1 MEEKGLD
8 FLIPFFVYNCLILNM
23 LLKDISFVI
32 PVFNRPN
39 EIDELLR
46 SFSTQKVTKDF
57 EVVIVEDGS
66 SNKCENIINNY
77 NNLNI
82 SYYYKENT
90 GPGDSRNFGMNKA
103 KGSYFVIL
111 DSDIILP
118 ENYCTILID
127 NLSKNFSE
135 CFGGVDDSHSSF
147 NDFQKAVSFSMTS
160 LITTGHVR
168 GGSRTKNFQPRS
180 FNMGISKEAFLKSG
194 GFGKIHP
201 GEDPDLSIRL
211 QKAGFRTKL
220 YADLKVFHKRRV
232 SIRSFFKQVYK
243 FGIARSILNH
253 KFPETR
259 KIIYWF
265 PSIFSFVFLISI
277 ILLFYKIDNLVFNIY
292 LFYFLL
298 VFILSSIKNNIWVG
312 FLSIMTTLIQFFG
325 YGYGFIRSLIL
336 INIFPN
342 KKIETIFPKMF
353 FN

>member
-1 MEEKGLD
+1 
-8 FLIPFFVYNCLILNM
+8 M

-39 EIDELLR
+39 EIDELLN
-46 SFSTQKVTKDF
+46 SFCLQKGSKDF
-57 EVVIVEDGS
+57 EIVIVEDGS
-66 SNKCENIINNY
+66 SNKCDKIINNY
-77 NNLNI
+77 RNLNI
-82 SYYYKENT
+82 SYYYKENS
-90 GPGDSRNFGMNKA
+90 GPGESRNFGMNKA
-103 KGSYFVIL
+103 KGNYFIIL

-118 ENYCTILID
+118 ENYSTILMD

-147 NDFQKAVSFSMTS
+147 NNFQKAVSFSMTS

-168 GGSRTKNFQPRS
+168 GGSSTKDFQPRS

-211 QKAGFRTKL
+211 KKSGFRTAL

-232 SIRSFFKQVYK
+232 SIKSFFKQVYK

-265 PSIFSFVFLISI
+265 PTIFSFVFFISI
-277 ILLFYKIDNLVFNIY
+277 ILELLIIESLILNIY
-292 LFYFLL
+292 LFYFLA

-312 FLSIMTTLIQFFG
+312 FLSVITTLIQFFG
-325 YGYGFIRSLIL
+325 YGYGFIRSLIM

-342 KKIETIFPKMF
+342 QKIESIFPKMF

>member
-1 MEEKGLD
+1 
-8 FLIPFFVYNCLILNM
+8 M
-23 LLKDISFVI
+23 LLKDISFVV

-39 EIDELLR
+39 EIDELLN
-46 SFSTQKVTKDF
+46 SFCLQKESKDF
-57 EVVIVEDGS
+57 EIVIIEDGS
-66 SNKCENIINNY
+66 SNKCDKIIKNY
-77 NNLNI
+77 KNLNI
-82 SYYYKENT
+82 SYYYKDNS

-103 KGSYFVIL
+103 KGSYYIIL

-147 NDFQKAVSFSMTS
+147 NNFQKAVSFSMTS
-160 LITTGHVR
+160 LITTGHIR
-168 GGSRTKNFQPRS
+168 GGSRSKNFQPRS

-211 QKAGFRTKL
+211 QKAGFRTVL
-220 YADLKVFHKRRV
+220 YENLKVFHKRRV
-232 SIRSFFKQVYK
+232 SIKSFFKQVYK
-243 FGIARSILNH
+243 FGVARSILNH
-253 KFPETR
+253 KFPDTR
-259 KIIYWF
+259 KITYWF
-265 PSIFSFVFLISI
+265 PSIFSFVFFISI
-277 ILLFYKIDNLVFNIY
+277 ILVLLKIESLIFAIY
-292 LFYFLL
+292 SFYFLL
-298 VFILSSIKNNIWVG
+298 IFIMSSIKNNIWVG
-312 FLSIMTTLIQFFG
+312 FLSIITTLIQFFG

-342 KKIETIFPKMF
+342 KKIESIFPKMF

>member
-1 MEEKGLD
+1 
-8 FLIPFFVYNCLILNM
+8 M

-39 EIDELLR
+39 EVDELLN
-46 SFSTQKVTKDF
+46 SFCLQKESKDF
-57 EVVIVEDGS
+57 EIVIIEDGS
-66 SNKCENIINNY
+66 SNKCDKIIKNY
-77 NNLNI
+77 KNLNI
-82 SYYYKENT
+82 SYYYKDNS

-103 KGSYFVIL
+103 KGSYFIIL

-127 NLSKNFSE
+127 NLSKNFSD

-147 NDFQKAVSFSMTS
+147 NNFQKAVSFSMTS

-168 GGSRTKNFQPRS
+168 GGSRSKNFQPRS
-180 FNMGISKEAFLKSG
+180 FNMGISKEAFSKSG

-211 QKAGFRTKL
+211 KKAGFRTVL
-220 YADLKVFHKRRV
+220 YENLKVFHKRRV
-232 SIRSFFKQVYK
+232 SIKSFFKQVYK
-243 FGIARSILNH
+243 FGVARSILNH
-253 KFPETR
+253 KFPDTR
-259 KIIYWF
+259 KITYWF
-265 PSIFSFVFLISI
+265 PSIFSFVFFISI
-277 ILLFYKIDNLVFNIY
+277 ILLLLKIESLIFIIYSFYL
-292 LFYFLL
+292 LL

-312 FLSIMTTLIQFFG
+312 FLSIITTLIQFFG

-342 KKIETIFPKMF
+342 KKIESIFPKMF

>member
-1 MEEKGLD
+1 
-8 FLIPFFVYNCLILNM
+8 M

-39 EIDELLR
+39 EIDELLN
-46 SFSTQKVTKDF
+46 SFSLQKESKVF
-57 EVVIVEDGS
+57 EIVIIEDGS
-66 SNKCENIINNY
+66 SNKCDKIIKNY
-77 NNLNI
+77 KNLNI
-82 SYYYKENT
+82 SYYYKDNS

-103 KGSYFVIL
+103 KGSYFIIL

-118 ENYCTILID
+118 ENYSTILID

-147 NDFQKAVSFSMTS
+147 NNFQKAVSFSMTS

-168 GGSRTKNFQPRS
+168 GGSRSKNFQPRS

-211 QKAGFRTKL
+211 QKAGFRTIL
-220 YADLKVFHKRRV
+220 YENLKVFHKRRV
-232 SIRSFFKQVYK
+232 SIKSFFKQVYK
-243 FGIARSILNH
+243 FGVARSILNH
-253 KFPETR
+253 KFPDTR
-259 KIIYWF
+259 KITYWF
-265 PSIFSFVFLISI
+265 PSIFSFVFFISI
-277 ILLFYKIDNLVFNIY
+277 ILVLLKIESLTFTIY

-312 FLSIMTTLIQFFG
+312 FLSIITTLIQFFG

-342 KKIETIFPKMF
+342 KKIESIFPKMF

>member
-1 MEEKGLD
+1 
-8 FLIPFFVYNCLILNM
+8 M

-39 EIDELLR
+39 EIDELLN
-46 SFSTQKVTKDF
+46 SFCLQRESKDF
-57 EVVIVEDGS
+57 EIVIIEDGS
-66 SNKCENIINNY
+66 SNKCDKIIKNY
-77 NNLNI
+77 KNLNI
-82 SYYYKENT
+82 SYYYKDNS

-103 KGSYFVIL
+103 KGGYFIIL

-118 ENYCTILID
+118 ENYCTILIN
-127 NLSKNFSE
+127 NLSKNFSD

-147 NDFQKAVSFSMTS
+147 NNFQKAVSFSMTS

-168 GGSRTKNFQPRS
+168 GGSRSNNFQPRS

-211 QKAGFRTKL
+211 KKAGFRTVL
-220 YADLKVFHKRRV
+220 YENLKVFHKRRV
-232 SIRSFFKQVYK
+232 SIKSFFKQVYK
-243 FGIARSILNH
+243 FGVARSILNH
-253 KFPETR
+253 KFPDTR

-265 PSIFSFVFLISI
+265 PSIFSFVFFISI
-277 ILLFYKIDNLVFNIY
+277 ILVLIKIESLIFIIFS
-292 LFYFLL
+292 FYFLL

-312 FLSIMTTLIQFFG
+312 FLSIITTLIQFLG
-325 YGYGFIRSLIL
+325 YGYGFITSLIL

-342 KKIETIFPKMF
+342 KKIESIFPKMF

>member
-1 MEEKGLD
+1 
-8 FLIPFFVYNCLILNM
+8 M

-39 EIDELLR
+39 EIDELLN
-46 SFSTQKVTKDF
+46 SFCLQKESKDF
-57 EVVIVEDGS
+57 EIVIIEDGS
-66 SNKCENIINNY
+66 SNKCDKIIKNY
-77 NNLNI
+77 KNLNI
-82 SYYYKENT
+82 SYYYKDNS

-103 KGSYFVIL
+103 KGGYFIIL

-118 ENYCTILID
+118 ENYCTILIN
-127 NLSKNFSE
+127 NLSKNFSD

-147 NDFQKAVSFSMTS
+147 NNFQKAVSFSMTS

-168 GGSRTKNFQPRS
+168 GGSRSNNFQPRS

-211 QKAGFRTKL
+211 KKAGFRTVL
-220 YADLKVFHKRRV
+220 YENLKVFHKRRV
-232 SIRSFFKQVYK
+232 SIKSFFKQVYK
-243 FGIARSILNH
+243 FGVARSILNH
-253 KFPETR
+253 KFPDTR

-265 PSIFSFVFLISI
+265 PSIFSFVFFISI
-277 ILLFYKIDNLVFNIY
+277 ILVLIKIESLIFIIFS
-292 LFYFLL
+292 FYFLL

-312 FLSIMTTLIQFFG
+312 FLSIITTLIQFFG

-342 KKIETIFPKMF
+342 KKIESIFPKMF

>member
-1 MEEKGLD
+1 
-8 FLIPFFVYNCLILNM
+8 M

-39 EIDELLR
+39 EIDELLN
-46 SFSTQKVTKDF
+46 SFCLQKESKDF
-57 EVVIVEDGS
+57 EIVIIEDGS
-66 SNKCENIINNY
+66 SNKCDKIIKNY
-77 NNLNI
+77 KNLNI
-82 SYYYKENT
+82 SYCYKDNS

-103 KGSYFVIL
+103 KGSYFIIL

-127 NLSKNFSE
+127 NLSKNFSD

-147 NDFQKAVSFSMTS
+147 NNFQKAVSFSMTS

-168 GGSRTKNFQPRS
+168 GGSRSKNFQPRS

-211 QKAGFRTKL
+211 KKAGFRTVL
-220 YADLKVFHKRRV
+220 YENLKVFHKRRV
-232 SIRSFFKQVYK
+232 SIKSFFKQVYK
-243 FGIARSILNH
+243 FGVARSILNH
-253 KFPETR
+253 KFPDTR
-259 KIIYWF
+259 KITYWF
-265 PSIFSFVFLISI
+265 PSIFTFMFFISI
-277 ILLFYKIDNLVFNIY
+277 ILVLLKIESLIFIIY
-292 LFYFLL
+292 SFYFLL

-312 FLSIMTTLIQFFG
+312 FLSIITTLIQFFG

-342 KKIETIFPKMF
+342 KKIESIFPKMF

>member
-1 MEEKGLD
+1 MH
-8 FLIPFFVYNCLILNM
+8 LNH
-23 LLKDISFVI
+23 ISFIV

-39 EIDELLR
+39 EIDELLN
-46 SFSTQKVTKDF
+46 SFSLQQESKDF
-57 EVVIVEDGS
+57 EIVIIEDGS
-66 SNKCENIINNY
+66 SNKCDKIIKNY
-77 NNLNI
+77 KNLNI
-82 SYYYKENT
+82 SYYYKDNS

-103 KGSYFVIL
+103 KGSYFIIL

-127 NLSKNFSE
+127 NLSKNFSD

-147 NDFQKAVSFSMTS
+147 NNFQKAVSFSMTS

-168 GGSRTKNFQPRS
+168 GGSRSKNFQPRS

-211 QKAGFRTKL
+211 KKAGFRTVL
-220 YADLKVFHKRRV
+220 YENLKVFHKRRV
-232 SIRSFFKQVYK
+232 SIKSFFKQVYK
-243 FGIARSILNH
+243 FGVARSILNH
-253 KFPETR
+253 KFPDTR
-259 KIIYWF
+259 KITYWF
-265 PSIFSFVFLISI
+265 PSIFTFMLFISI
-277 ILLFYKIDNLVFNIY
+277 ILVLLKIESLIFIIY
-292 LFYFLL
+292 SFYFLL
-298 VFILSSIKNNIWVG
+298 VFILSSLKNNIWVG
-312 FLSIMTTLIQFFG
+312 FLSIITTLIQFFG

-342 KKIETIFPKMF
+342 KKIESIFPKMF

>member
-1 MEEKGLD
+1 
-8 FLIPFFVYNCLILNM
+8 M

-39 EIDELLR
+39 EIDELLN
-46 SFSTQKVTKDF
+46 SFCLQKESKDF
-57 EVVIVEDGS
+57 EIVIIEDGS
-66 SNKCENIINNY
+66 SNKCDKIIKNY
-77 NNLNI
+77 KNLNI
-82 SYYYKENT
+82 SYYYKDNS

-103 KGSYFVIL
+103 KGSYFIIL

-127 NLSKNFSE
+127 NLSKNFSD
-135 CFGGVDDSHSSF
+135 CFGGVDDSHISF
-147 NDFQKAVSFSMTS
+147 NNFQKAVSFSMTS

-168 GGSRTKNFQPRS
+168 GGSRSKNFQPRS

-211 QKAGFRTKL
+211 KKAGFRTVL
-220 YADLKVFHKRRV
+220 YENLKVFHKRRV
-232 SIRSFFKQVYK
+232 SIKSFFKQVYK
-243 FGIARSILNH
+243 FGVARSILNH
-253 KFPETR
+253 KFPDTR
-259 KIIYWF
+259 KITYWF
-265 PSIFSFVFLISI
+265 PSIFSFVFFISI
-277 ILLFYKIDNLVFNIY
+277 ILVLLKIESLIFIIY
-292 LFYFLL
+292 SFYFLL
-298 VFILSSIKNNIWVG
+298 VFIMSSIKNNIWVG
-312 FLSIMTTLIQFFG
+312 FLSIITTLIQFFG

-342 KKIETIFPKMF
+342 KKIESIFPKMF